1 MQTDTSRMIPYL
13 PPTDLHRKGHW
24 VQRSRSGKQT
34 GTGCFLATCVLVPSC
49 NQGVVYTGCPFT
61 STKPRGKHS
70 AATFASVS
78 STMLL
83 LDCKLLAL
91 PVHGQTKTFTP
102 LLALRSDSQTKPPR
116 SLPRWDLEQT
126 CNCLH
131 LNINNPKYMLAPH
144 ILIDEKFVSKRKKS
158 MFFQNLSH

>member
-1 MQTDTSRMIPYL
+1 MAGFRNPKIQQTIA
-13 PPTDLHRKGHW
+13 GFA
-24 VQRSRSGKQT
+24 V
-34 GTGCFLATCVLVPSC
+34 
-49 NQGVVYTGCPFT
+49 T
-61 STKPRGKHS
+61 ST
-70 AATFASVS
+70 A
-78 STMLL
+78 
-83 LDCKLLAL
+83 DCKLLAL